1 MIELSRYELEALR
14 EDQEFVLYRGRKNAE
29 LPPILVL
36 LPVSEFP
43 PLESLERLKHEYS
56 LKDELGPDWAARPI
70 EIARHRERPVLVLE
84 DPGGVPLD
92 QLLGRPLDVAFSLR
106 LAISLSTAIGHM
118 HQRGI
123 VHKDIKPANALVN
136 SVTGQCWLSGFG
148 IASRL
153 PRERLSSDP
162 PNLSPGHSP
171 TWPPSKPGV

>member
-14 EDQEFVLYRGRKNAE
+14 EDHEFVLYRGRKNAE
-29 LPPILVL
+29 LPSILVL

-70 EIARHRERPVLVLE
+70 EIARHRERPGLVLE
-84 DPGGVPLD
+84 VPGGVCAERLVR
-92 QLLGRPLDVAFSLR
+92 QPLDVAFSLR

-136 SVTGQCWLSGFG
+136 SVTGRCWLSGVC
-148 IASRL
+148 IASPL
-153 PRERLSSDP
+153 PREPLSSGP
-162 PNLSPGHSP
+162 PQFVAGTLAYMAPEQ
-171 TWPPSKPGV
+171 T